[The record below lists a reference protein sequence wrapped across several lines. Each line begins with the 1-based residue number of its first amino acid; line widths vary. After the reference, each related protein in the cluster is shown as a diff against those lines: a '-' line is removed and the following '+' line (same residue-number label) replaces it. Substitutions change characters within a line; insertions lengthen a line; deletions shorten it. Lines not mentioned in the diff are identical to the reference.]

1 MKLTKAVI
9 TAASPDHRTLP
20 IQTLVDRD
28 GSPRSVLEILIREIH
43 STGIEDVCLIIHP
56 GDADAYRQAI
66 ADTPV
71 RLNFV
76 EQHERLGYGHA
87 LSLAADFT
95 AGEPFFHAVSDHLFI
110 SQDSE
115 HSCAQQLIEMA
126 RAEDCAVSG
135 VQSTRETEIQHYG
148 AIAGNLQRAASGE
161 SIYLIKDVIEKPT
174 PTEAEQKLIVPGLR
188 AGRYLT
194 FFGMHVLTPLVM
206 EMLTERVGAAKAS
219 GESIQLSPVLSD
231 LSRREQY
238 AAIQIQGDRHDISL
252 KYGLVHAQLALALA
266 GSEREEILRDLL
278 DIVARSRR

>member
-20 IQTLVDRD
+20 IQTIVDRD
-28 GSPRSVLEILIREIH
+28 GQPRSVLEILLREIQ

-71 RLNFV
+71 RLSFV

-87 LSLAADFT
+87 LSLAAEFT
-95 AGEPFFHAVSDHLFI
+95 AGDPFFHAVSDHLFI
-110 SQDSE
+110 SQDE
-115 HSCAQQLIEMA
+115 KHSCARQLIDMA
-126 RAEDCAVSG
+126 SSEDCAMSA
-135 VQSTRETEIQHYG
+135 VQSTRETEIQNYG
-148 AIAGNLQRAASGE
+148 TIAGNLQRTAGGE

-206 EMLTERVGAAKAS
+206 EMLTERVVSAKSS
-219 GESIQLSPVLSD
+219 GNNVQLSPVLSE

-238 AAIQIQGDRHDISL
+238 AAIQIDGDRHDISL
-252 KYGLVHAQLALALA
+252 KYGIFHAQLALALA